1 MIFDLLKEGLS
12 EQKLNIL
19 CANTGKRQQEEAMV
33 GLGTLGNM
41 ALILIGS
48 SFGFMLKGRL
58 KKKFQDTI
66 MSALGLAVMFIGIS
80 GTLKGII
87 IVKDGVLDTS
97 NIMLMI
103 VSLALGAFVGEWI
116 DIEDKLDRA
125 GEWLKRSLKVE
136 GEKGQG
142 FVEGFVSSTLLYCIG
157 AMAIIGSLEDGL
169 SADPSMLLAK
179 GVIDGVVSIFFASTL
194 GIGVFFS
201 IIPLGIY
208 QGIITISASFIEPY
222 LTDGLISNISLIG
235 SVLIFGIGINMIFG
249 KKIKCGNLL
258 PAVLVP
264 IVYECIMKVF

>member
-1 MIFDLLKEGLS
+1 MI
-12 EQKLNIL
+12 
-19 CANTGKRQQEEAMV
+19 

-41 ALILIGS
+41 ALILFGS
-48 SFGFMLKGRL
+48 SIGFMLKGGL
-58 KKKFQDTI
+58 KKKYQDTI

-80 GTLKGII
+80 GTLQGMYT
-87 IVKDGVLDTS
+87 VKEGLLETS

-103 VSLALGAFVGEWI
+103 ISLALGAFIGEWI

-125 GEWLKRSLKVE
+125 GEWFKRALKVE

-179 GVIDGVVSIFFASTL
+179 GVIDGIVSIFFASTL

-208 QGIITISASFIEPY
+208 QGLITISASFIEPY

-264 IVYECIMKVF
+264 VIYEIMVSIL